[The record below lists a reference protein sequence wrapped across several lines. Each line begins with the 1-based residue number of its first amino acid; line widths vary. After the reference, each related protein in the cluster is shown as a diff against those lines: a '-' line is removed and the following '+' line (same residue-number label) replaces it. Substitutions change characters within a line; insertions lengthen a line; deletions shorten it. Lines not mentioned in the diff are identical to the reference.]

1 MDFTL
6 SETSKGKQSLLYDG
20 FAFRIDRV
28 LKSGDISWRCT
39 VKNCKGRIKTDEHS
53 SAIINGN
60 CNHTHESDSRK
71 IQKQIIRAV
80 VKRKAASDITTLPI
94 KLVPCELLS
103 IEVECLQENDLK
115 SLTKAASKRNTFLHT
130 NVKVFARKRNGNARK
145 CNAPNYF

>member
-1 MDFTL
+1 
-6 SETSKGKQSLLYDG
+6 
-20 FAFRIDRV
+20 
-28 LKSGDISWRCT
+28 

-94 KLVPCELLS
+94 KLVRCELLS
-103 IEVECLQENDLK
+103 IEDECLQENDLK
-115 SLTKAASKRNTFLHT
+115 SLTKAASKRNTFLHA